1 MTQDKI
7 FRVAYLKQDLL
18 IISQFLTNTCFS
30 YGTMLKPVSA
40 MNKSNINQEL
50 VLRSRYMGK
59 NKFKKLCENLKLY
72 IYNE

>member
-1 MTQDKI
+1 MTQNKI

-18 IISQFLTNTCFS
+18 IISQFLSNICFS
-30 YGTMLKPVSA
+30 YATMLKLVSA

-59 NKFKKLCENLKLY
+59 NKFKNHYHVHINDLP
-72 IYNE
+72 